1 MAQDRDQYLQF
12 TIKLL
17 KGSFA
22 LSALWQDA
30 LNYHMIDQP
39 EKLIA
44 MRLTEYYEL
53 IARGTL
59 RPGPSAAGAP
69 NPPASPSIAPAGNTP
84 APPSLPASNPGGRMA
99 TPLPPVN
106 NNFTPR
112 PASPQPLEE
121 MHLNHENDIVTR
133 SSALVVEQNADDA
146 ADYWSPL

>member
-59 RPGPSAAGAP
+59 RQGPSAPGAP
-69 NPPASPSIAPAGNTP
+69 NPPTPNIAPVGNNIVP
-84 APPSLPASNPGGRMA
+84 QSLPSSNPGGRMA
-99 TPLPPVN
+99 TPLPAVN
-106 NNFTPR
+106 GNFNARTV
-112 PASPQPLEE
+112 SSQPTEDSHFE
-121 MHLNHENDIVTR
+121 RENDIVTK
-133 SSALVVEQNADDA
+133 SSSLVVEQNADDA